1 MKATNPKAQNPRLP
15 LLHAEERSN
24 KLLIHWT
31 VTSKAAVL
39 VCLFLFLC
47 LPFSRAQ
54 EADLVM
60 DKALLEAYQSVLDLR
75 TVEALQKLPDEN
87 SVEAVYIASLAE
99 AIDLLITEDNTK
111 FSQYEERFLKRL
123 DKGLKGSPRD
133 YQFVQAEIRLQ
144 WAFVYLKFGHEL
156 DAALHLRQA
165 YQIAE
170 NCRDKFPD
178 YLPIRKTSGLLQIIV
193 GSIPDKYNWVLSL
206 LNMRGSVSSG
216 LADLQRIAASSSNLA
231 LEGKFLYALV
241 KGFILSQ
248 PDQGLEDMKR
258 VLSERKDNRLAR
270 FLAASLAIKSSK
282 SEYALSLL
290 EGLSEPEPAKGL
302 PLYYADYLR
311 GEAYLHKGDYLNSI
325 SSYRWFINHQTG
337 QNYIKDAYYKTGL
350 CYWLNGNENDALALF
365 QDARNKGQ
373 ETTEADKSAAR
384 SLSQKDPPNIKLSK
398 IRYATDGGYYKEAEK
413 IFATITSM
421 DLLIRKDQAEYY
433 YRKARLAHKMNKPEA
448 TEFYLETI
456 KMTGQE
462 NWYFAANACLQLGYI
477 FQEQKKVAEAHEY
490 FQRALSYRR
499 HEYKNSIDSKARS
512 ALAQLGRI

>member
-1 MKATNPKAQNPRLP
+1 M
-15 LLHAEERSN
+15 
-24 KLLIHWT
+24 
-31 VTSKAAVL
+31 
-39 VCLFLFLC
+39 VCLFLFL
-47 LPFSRAQ
+47 SRQLSYAQ
-54 EADLVM
+54 EADLVL
-60 DKALLEAYQSVLDLR
+60 DKTLGAAYQSALALR
-75 TVEALQKLPDEN
+75 TAEALQQLPDEN

-99 AIDLLITEDNTK
+99 AIELLISEDNTK
-111 FSQYEERFLKRL
+111 FSQYEERFHKRL
-123 DKGLKGSPRD
+123 DKNLKGSPRD
-133 YQFVQAEIRLQ
+133 YQFLQAEIRLQ

-170 NCRDKFPD
+170 SCKEKFPD

-206 LNMRGSVSSG
+206 LNMSGSVSSG
-216 LADLQRIAASSSNLA
+216 LADLQRIAASNSNLA
-231 LEGKFLYALV
+231 LEGKFLNAVV
-241 KGFILSQ
+241 KGFILSR
-248 PDQGLEDMKR
+248 PHEGLEDMKR
-258 VLSERKDNRLAR
+258 ILQEQRENRLAR
-270 FLAASLAIKSSK
+270 FLAASLALKNSQ
-282 SEYALSLL
+282 SEVALTLL
-290 EGLSEPEPAKGL
+290 QGLSGSEGGI
-302 PLYYADYLR
+302 PLYYADYLK

-337 QNYIKDAYYKTGL
+337 QNYIKDAYYKIGL
-350 CYWLNGNENDALALF
+350 CYWLNGNENDALAIF
-365 QDARNKGQ
+365 QDARHKGQ
-373 ETTEADKSAAR
+373 EATEADKSAAR
-384 SLSQKDPPNIKLSK
+384 NLSEKNPPNVKLSK

-413 IFATITSM
+413 ILSTITSM

-462 NWYFAANACLQLGYI
+462 NWYFAPNACLQLGYI
-477 FQEQKKVAEAHEY
+477 YHGENKLRQAQEY